1 MKQSESK
8 QSERKQD
15 KSAIAQPPLR
25 STAPDNLVEQSVRL
39 SPAGRSPL
47 RFWLKQMLAYGLVTA
62 ASAGTVLVVTGR
74 EIASTAS
81 TSQPL
86 LYEAAQFFDT
96 PETTLKTTP
105 LPLSETTP
113 SETLVAQASGTERLI
128 GSANFIADAVDRT
141 GPAVVRI
148 NSARTVTSRLPA
160 GFNDPFFREFFGD
173 VGPQSRVERG
183 TGSGF
188 ILDANG
194 TIVTNAHV
202 VEGADEVTV
211 TFKDGRELRGE
222 VIGEDS
228 LTDLAVIK
236 VDARDLPTVTLG
248 NSDALRPGEWA
259 IAIGNPLGLD
269 NTVTAGIISAT
280 GRTSAQIRVPDKRV
294 QFIQTDA
301 AINPG
306 NSGGPLLNE
315 RGEVIGVNTAI
326 IGNAQ
331 GLGFAIPINQARKI
345 ASDLVTKGRVDH
357 PYLGIQ
363 MLTLT
368 PALKTELNSSQ
379 EFNASLQADSGVVVA
394 GIVQGSPASQS
405 GLRKGD
411 VIQKMNDRTITDA
424 NEVQQIVSDT
434 GLGDAITLTLNRSGQ
449 TVTLNVR
456 PGPYPV
462 QTGR

>member
-1 MKQSESK
+1 MKQSQRE
-8 QSERKQD
+8 QTV
-15 KSAIAQPPLR
+15 R
-25 STAPDNLVEQSVRL
+25 STDQKTGQKAPDRHSAL
-39 SPAGRSPL
+39 P
-47 RFWLKQMLAYGLVTA
+47 FWLRQVFAYGLVTA
-62 ASAGTVLVVTGR
+62 ASAGTVLMVTGR
-74 EIASTAS
+74 ELTSTHSAVQLPS
-81 TSQPL
+81 
-86 LYEAAQFFDT
+86 YEEAQYDGAQYNETQFSDT
-96 PETTLKTTP
+96 PDTALI
-105 LPLSETTP
+105 LAQ
-113 SETLVAQASGTERLI
+113 SETLIGQAAGTERLI
-128 GSANFIADAVDRT
+128 GGANFIADAVDRT

-148 NSARTVTSRLPA
+148 NSARTVTRRLPS
-160 GFNDPFFREFFGD
+160 GFNDPFFRDFFGD
-173 VGPQSRVERG
+173 SDSQSRVERG

-211 TFKDGRELRGE
+211 TLKDGRELRGE

-228 LTDLAVIK
+228 LTDLAVIN
-236 VDARDLPTVTLG
+236 VEATELPTVTLG

-331 GLGFAIPINQARKI
+331 GLGFAIPINQARRI

-368 PALKTELNSSQ
+368 PTLKAELNTNQ
-379 EFNASLQADSGVVVA
+379 EFSTTLQADSGVVIA
-394 GIVQGSPASQS
+394 AIVQGSPASRS
-405 GLRKGD
+405 GLRQGD
-411 VIQKMNDRTITDA
+411 VIKKMNGQTISDA
-424 NEVQQIVSDT
+424 NEVQQIVSET
-434 GLGDAITLTLNRSGQ
+434 GLDEAIALTLDRSGQ
-449 TVTLNVR
+449 TVTLDVR